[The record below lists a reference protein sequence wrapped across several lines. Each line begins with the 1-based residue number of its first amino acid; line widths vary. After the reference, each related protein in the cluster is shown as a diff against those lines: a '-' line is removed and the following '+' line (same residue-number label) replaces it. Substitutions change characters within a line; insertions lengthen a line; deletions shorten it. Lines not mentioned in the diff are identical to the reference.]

1 MQKGDGRTRN
11 WHCRLPCYKSCNRN
25 EATSS
30 AMRDIQDLK
39 ETGESYTLKTAQ
51 ETAENNRLNEVH
63 FAFKEYLGNK
73 ICLAPIYGTAPKKIL
88 ELGCGSGAWAIDAAT
103 DFPDA
108 QVLAVDLS
116 PIPENIPLPKNMNF
130 ETLDVTKDF
139 PFEEQ
144 SFDIVHARLLLM
156 HVPGSQVVLERA
168 AKLVKP
174 GGWLVLEDL
183 DMQSMMESGGPVV
196 KEVIRIWR
204 NILNSRGADGDIGRK
219 MKSIIEASGTFT
231 EISAQKIAIPIC
243 NDGSAP
249 KNLTRLGEVFK
260 ATVKKLVDDWAERFS
275 AEGINKDIAEKYKN
289 EVDMNLRQVE
299 VDMHFVCAQ
308 RTFN

>member
-1 MQKGDGRTRN
+1 MMDPPASTKN
-11 WHCRLPCYKSCNRN
+11 
-25 EATSS
+25 
-30 AMRDIQDLK
+30 
-39 ETGESYTLKTAQ
+39 GESYTLKSAQ
-51 ETAENNRLNEVH
+51 ETAEKNRLDEVH

-73 ICLAPIYGTAPKKIL
+73 ICLAPIYDAAPTRIL

-116 PIPENIPLPKNMNF
+116 PVPENIPLPKNMIF

-144 SFDIVHARLLLM
+144 SFDVVHARLLLM
-156 HVPGSQVVLERA
+156 HVPGSQVVLERV

-219 MKSIIEASGTFT
+219 MESIIEASGAFSELGT
-231 EISAQKIAIPIC
+231 QKIAIPIC
-243 NDGSAP
+243 IDGSAP
-249 KNLTRLGEVFK
+249 KNLTRLGAVFK
-260 ATVKKLVDDWAERFS
+260 TTVKKLVDDWSERFS
-275 AEGINKDIAEKYKN
+275 AEGISKDMAEKYKN
-289 EVDMNLRQVE
+289 EVDMNVRPVF
-299 VDMHFVCAQ
+299 VDMHFVWAQ
-308 RTFN
+308 CSL